1 MRRDEAL
8 RILAADRDEWT
19 TRGVETLRLVGSVG
33 RDEAG
38 PDSDVDV
45 LVLFNRPTG
54 LFGLVAI
61 QRYLE
66 GRLGRP
72 VDLTTPRGLRH
83 QVRDQ
88 VLAEAVRAL

>member
-8 RILAADRDEWT
+8 RILSPDRHELT
-19 TRGVETLRLVGSVG
+19 TRGVESLSLFGSVG
-33 RDEAG
+33 RDEAD

-45 LVLFNRPTG
+45 LVTFNRPTG
-54 LFGLVAI
+54 LFELVAP

-83 QVRDQ
+83 QLRDQ
-88 VLAEAVRAL
+88 ILAEAVRAF